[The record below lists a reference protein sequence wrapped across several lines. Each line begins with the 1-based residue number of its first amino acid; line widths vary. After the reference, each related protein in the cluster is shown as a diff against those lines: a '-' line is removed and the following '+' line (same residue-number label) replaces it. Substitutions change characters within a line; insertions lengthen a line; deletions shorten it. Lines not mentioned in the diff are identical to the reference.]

1 MLSKATRDD
10 GPNEIPVITP
20 LRYMCSP
27 QTLRSKKKV
36 CLGPLAIA
44 ITDISHSPQLL
55 RTPKVDL
62 WS

>member
-10 GPNEIPVITP
+10 GSNEIPVITP

-27 QTLRSKKKV
+27 QTPRSKKKV

-44 ITDISHSPQLL
+44 VTDNSLQLL

-62 WS
+62 WL